1 MLHHDFKEKTNN
13 NSYKKF
19 IILVKCLQQRVFLRD
34 IIPVVE
40 GSIFINRRYLMIITI
55 TREFGSGGRTIAKKL
70 AEKLGYAYYDY
81 EIVQQIAQESGFAKE
96 YIEEN
101 GEDASSTS
109 TFGFIWN
116 NYGYNLSDELYI
128 AQRNVIC
135 ELADKGNCVIVGRCS
150 DYILRDRKDVL
161 NVFIHA
167 DFEYRKNRVVSVY
180 GQNEFAPDK
189 RIKDKDKRRIAYY
202 KYYTDRKW
210 ADAKNYQL
218 CLDSGVLGI
227 DKCVELIEK
236 AM

>member
-1 MLHHDFKEKTNN
+1 
-13 NSYKKF
+13 
-19 IILVKCLQQRVFLRD
+19 
-34 IIPVVE
+34 
-40 GSIFINRRYLMIITI
+40 MIITI

-70 AEKLGYAYYDY
+70 ADKLGYAYYDY

-116 NYGYNLSDELYI
+116 NYGYNLSDELYV

-150 DYILRDRKDVL
+150 DYILRDRIDVL
-161 NVFIHA
+161 NVF
-167 DFEYRKNRVVSVY
+167 
-180 GQNEFAPDK
+180 
-189 RIKDKDKRRIAYY
+189 AYY

>member
-1 MLHHDFKEKTNN
+1 MSTTTSLLTGYKSSCRRLDFC
-13 NSYKKF
+13 
-19 IILVKCLQQRVFLRD
+19 IL
-34 IIPVVE
+34 
-40 GSIFINRRYLMIITI
+40 GGTLMIITI

-167 DFEYRKNRVVSVY
+167 DFALYRFMGKMNLHQTNESKTKINVVSLTINITRIVN
-180 GQNEFAPDK
+180 GQMLKTIN
-189 RIKDKDKRRIAYY
+189 
-202 KYYTDRKW
+202 
-210 ADAKNYQL
+210 
-218 CLDSGVLGI
+218 
-227 DKCVELIEK
+227 CV
-236 AM
+236 

>member
-1 MLHHDFKEKTNN
+1 M
-13 NSYKKF
+13 KK
-19 IILVKCLQQRVFLRD
+19 I
-34 IIPVVE
+34 
-40 GSIFINRRYLMIITI
+40 IITI
-55 TREFGSGGRTIAKKL
+55 SREFGCGAREIARKL
-70 AEKLGYAYYDY
+70 ASDLGITFYDKDLVDMAAQKAGVHVDVFKNSDEVIMARSASKLFREFGY
-81 EIVQQIAQESGFAKE
+81 G
-96 YIEEN
+96 
-101 GEDASSTS
+101 SSTAFYS
-109 TFGFIWN
+109 
-116 NYGYNLSDELYI
+116 EQAI
-128 AQRNVIC
+128 AAQADVIRDI
-135 ELADKGNCVIVGRCS
+135 ADGKDAAILFGRCS

>member
-1 MLHHDFKEKTNN
+1 MAK
-13 NSYKKF
+13 
-19 IILVKCLQQRVFLRD
+19 R
-34 IIPVVE
+34 
-40 GSIFINRRYLMIITI
+40 IITI
-55 TREFGSGGRTIAKKL
+55 SREFGSGGRFIGEEVAKKL
-70 AEKLGYAYYDY
+70 GITYYDKNIISEIAEKSGLSPEY
-81 EIVQQIAQESGFAKE
+81 IQESAELSPKKGLFAYAFAGRDITGKSV
-96 YIEEN
+96 
-101 GEDASSTS
+101 EDMV
-109 TFGFIWN
+109 
-116 NYGYNLSDELYI
+116 YE
-128 AQRNVIC
+128 AQRKVIL
-135 ELADKGNCVIVGRCS
+135 ELAEKESCVIIGRNA
-150 DYILRDRKDVL
+150 DFILRDWNDVL

>member
-1 MLHHDFKEKTNN
+1 
-13 NSYKKF
+13 
-19 IILVKCLQQRVFLRD
+19 
-34 IIPVVE
+34 
-40 GSIFINRRYLMIITI
+40 MIITI

-150 DYILRDRKDVL
+150 DYILRDRK
-161 NVFIHA
+161 
-167 DFEYRKNRVVSVY
+167 VVSVY

-210 ADAKNYQL
+210 GDAKNYQL

>member
-1 MLHHDFKEKTNN
+1 MS
-13 NSYKKF
+13 NS
-19 IILVKCLQQRVFLRD
+19 R
-34 IIPVVE
+34 
-40 GSIFINRRYLMIITI
+40 
-55 TREFGSGGRTIAKKL
+55 
-70 AEKLGYAYYDY
+70 
-81 EIVQQIAQESGFAKE
+81 
-96 YIEEN
+96 
-101 GEDASSTS
+101 
-109 TFGFIWN
+109 
-116 NYGYNLSDELYI
+116 
-128 AQRNVIC
+128 VIC

-210 ADAKNYQL
+210 GDAKNYQL

>member
-1 MLHHDFKEKTNN
+1 
-13 NSYKKF
+13 
-19 IILVKCLQQRVFLRD
+19 
-34 IIPVVE
+34 
-40 GSIFINRRYLMIITI
+40 MIITI

-70 AEKLGYAYYDY
+70 ADKLGYAYYDY

-180 GQNEFAPDK
+180 DKMNLRQTNESK
-189 RIKDKDKRRIAYY
+189 IRI
-202 KYYTDRKW
+202 
-210 ADAKNYQL
+210 NV
-218 CLDSGVLGI
+218 VLLTINITQIVNGPMPKTI
-227 DKCVELIEK
+227 NCV
-236 AM
+236 

>member
-1 MLHHDFKEKTNN
+1 
-13 NSYKKF
+13 
-19 IILVKCLQQRVFLRD
+19 
-34 IIPVVE
+34 
-40 GSIFINRRYLMIITI
+40 MIITI

-116 NYGYNLSDELYI
+116 NYGYNLSDELYV

-150 DYILRDRKDVL
+150 DYILRNFKNHISIYIYAPYYDRLRNCVDTLNMNPDEAKRIIDETDAAREAFNQHYAKCSAVEISMKDVL
-161 NVFIHA
+161 IDSSTLGLEGTAELLV
-167 DFEYRKNRVVSVY
+167 DMV
-180 GQNEFAPDK
+180 
-189 RIKDKDKRRIAYY
+189 KRRF
-202 KYYTDRKW
+202 
-210 ADAKNYQL
+210 
-218 CLDSGVLGI
+218 G
-227 DKCVELIEK
+227 
-236 AM
+236 

>member
-1 MLHHDFKEKTNN
+1 M
-13 NSYKKF
+13 
-19 IILVKCLQQRVFLRD
+19 
-34 IIPVVE
+34 
-40 GSIFINRRYLMIITI
+40 
-55 TREFGSGGRTIAKKL
+55 
-70 AEKLGYAYYDY
+70 
-81 EIVQQIAQESGFAKE
+81 
-96 YIEEN
+96 
-101 GEDASSTS
+101 
-109 TFGFIWN
+109 N

-180 GQNEFAPDK
+180 GQKQFTPD
-189 RIKDKDKRRIAYY
+189 
-202 KYYTDRKW
+202 KW

>member
-1 MLHHDFKEKTNN
+1 MVLPPLP
-13 NSYKKF
+13 NS
-19 IILVKCLQQRVFLRD
+19 R
-34 IIPVVE
+34 
-40 GSIFINRRYLMIITI
+40 
-55 TREFGSGGRTIAKKL
+55 
-70 AEKLGYAYYDY
+70 
-81 EIVQQIAQESGFAKE
+81 
-96 YIEEN
+96 
-101 GEDASSTS
+101 
-109 TFGFIWN
+109 
-116 NYGYNLSDELYI
+116 
-128 AQRNVIC
+128 
-135 ELADKGNCVIVGRCS
+135 VIVGRCS

-227 DKCVELIEK
+227 DKCVELIDVLIFHFVVFFHSFPP
-236 AM
+236 